1 MSFTAKERKA
11 MTAAFQRAWRTLLK
25 QQRVTSKNIE
35 RIPKLLMAAIVD
47 AAHKGERDE
56 LRLAEAAVHRIA
68 VHEHNELERLRR
80 NVSND
85 KTVH

>member
-1 MSFTAKERKA
+1 

-25 QQRVTSKNIE
+25 EQRVTSKNIE

-47 AAHKGERDE
+47 AAHKGERNE
-56 LRLAEAAVHRIA
+56 LRLSEAAVHRIA
-68 VHEHNELERLRR
+68 IYEHNELARLRR
-80 NVSND
+80 NSSND